1 MHVTT
6 GISGGGLNG
15 SLASLPQ
22 RTPDWRSGIW
32 TNWTDL
38 VEADSMRTGTVERLM
53 AILLNQRDVVPI
65 GVRILLRST
74 PMMDVSGLARRR
86 SGSRQIGAR

>member
-6 GISGGGLNG
+6 GISEDGLSG
-15 SLASLPQ
+15 LPASLPQ
-22 RTPDWRSGIW
+22 RTLGWRSGIW

-38 VEADSMRTGTVERLM
+38 VEADCLWPGAVEWPL

-65 GVRILLRST
+65 GVRALLRFT
-74 PMMDVSGLARRR
+74 PMMDVCGLARRR